1 LSLSFSTQLRESDMS
16 LKTGTK
22 LFHRTDVK
30 LTLWYIL
37 TLFLSFFIIF
47 GFLHF
52 RLKHQLLKE
61 VDRNLS
67 DEANKLS
74 SFLLQGPQGMDALR
88 NFEIANATRTH
99 YPIYFRILN
108 NDGSLLY
115 VSRNFHEIGYKLT
128 DTMLPGVLQG
138 KRSVEEIKPPG
149 RKRTFRILSIRMPRK
164 STLNY
169 IVQVSTHTRF
179 VRKSLSQFKW
189 NLLAAF
195 PIVLGLGSLGGWFL
209 ARRSLSPIAYIAAK
223 TRTITSS
230 NLGDR
235 LSPRRTDD
243 EMDHLIATI
252 NAMIERLEGSFRRM
266 AEFTADASHELKT
279 PLSALRGEAELLLSK
294 RRTSEE
300 YEEGLAHMVDRFDH
314 LNRLLNDLTLL
325 SATDSAQV
333 KVETSPLRLD
343 LLVLEIGSLFQVL
356 AEQKGILFEVGPLQQ
371 VIVPGDNTRL
381 QQLFS
386 NLIENAI
393 KYTSK
398 GSVYV
403 TLEKMNGT
411 AVVRIRDTGVGIPEQ
426 EQAKIFQRFYR
437 VDKSRSRETGGT
449 GLGLSIAEW
458 IAHAHNGRIE
468 VTSEPDKGSTFS
480 VYLPLHKASV
490 DSHIS

>member
-1 LSLSFSTQLRESDMS
+1 MS

-22 LFHRTDVK
+22 RFHRTDVK

-37 TLFLSFFIIF
+37 TFFLSFFMIF

-74 SFLLQGPQGMDALR
+74 GFLFQGLRGIDALKT
-88 NFEIANATRTH
+88 FENANTTRTH

-108 NDGSLLY
+108 SDGSLLY
-115 VSRNFHEIGYKLT
+115 VSRNFHEIGYKQT
-128 DTMLPGVLQG
+128 DAMMSGVLQG
-138 KRSVEEIKPPG
+138 KRSMEEIRPPG
-149 RKRTFRILSIRMPRK
+149 RKRTFRIHSIPVPRK
-164 STLNY
+164 GTLNY
-169 IVQVSTHTRF
+169 VVQVSTHTRF
-179 VRKSLSQFKW
+179 IRKSLSQFKW
-189 NLLAAF
+189 NLLIAF

-209 ARRSLSPIAYIAAK
+209 ARRSLSPVAYIAAK
-223 TRTITSS
+223 ARTITSS
-230 NLGDR
+230 NLSER
-235 LSPRRTDD
+235 LSPRGTDD
-243 EMDHLIATI
+243 EMDQLIQTI
-252 NAMIERLEGSFRRM
+252 NGMIERLEGSFRRM

-294 RRTSEE
+294 RRTPEE
-300 YEEGLAHMVDRFDH
+300 YEEGLAHMVERFDH

-325 SATDSAQV
+325 SATDSSQV

-343 LLVLEIGSLFQVL
+343 LLVREIGSLFQVL

-371 VIVPGDNTRL
+371 VIVPGDSTRL

-398 GSVYV
+398 GSVHV

-411 AVVRIRDTGVGIPEQ
+411 AVVRIRDTGVGIPEH
-426 EQAKIFQRFYR
+426 EQHKIFERFYR

-458 IAHAHNGRIE
+458 IAHAHNGSIK

-480 VYLPLHKASV
+480 VHLPIHKAPVVSPL
-490 DSHIS
+490 S